1 MEEIKFVDSSFL
13 RNMIQEYFAHV
24 KSFDDIKSSFSSRL
38 STEDKT
44 KELQALEVR
53 FRESHA
59 LEDNLRS
66 ELSKATKEIK
76 DLEDHKR
83 KLESFVQEREEAL
96 QTTAADTSQIRSK
109 MSSVESVPVLTEG
122 EIKSLEVLES
132 TLESSREEL
141 KNFKWK
147 A

>member
-1 MEEIKFVDSSFL
+1 MLELLFNQHFRDS
-13 RNMIQEYFAHV
+13 N
-24 KSFDDIKSSFSSRL
+24 
-38 STEDKT
+38 
-44 KELQALEVR
+44 
-53 FRESHA
+53 A
-59 LEDNLRS
+59 LEDNLRF
-66 ELSKATKEIK
+66 ELGKAKEELK

-96 QTTAADTSQIRSK
+96 QKTIVDTSQIRRK
-109 MSSVESVPVLTEG
+109 MSFVESVLVLTEG
-122 EIKSLEVLES
+122 EIKSLEVLQS